1 MRSLR
6 KEVVLEKIMEVHLT
20 LKVTSNSNK
29 DNRKYILIIIR
40 FNTLKRQGGDLEEA
54 PATEKK
60 FK

>member
-29 DNRKYILIIIR
+29 DNRKYI
-40 FNTLKRQGGDLEEA
+40 
-54 PATEKK
+54 
-60 FK
+60 